1 MNSSHMSGIG
11 KHIEY
16 FAAQTNGKDVP
27 GTAKVLSEFISI
39 VFDEV
44 SFYIPS

>member
-16 FAAQTNGKDVP
+16 FAAQTDGKDVP
-27 GTAKVLSEFISI
+27 GTAKVLSGFISI
-39 VFDEV
+39 VFGEI
-44 SFYIPS
+44 SFNTPS